1 MYSWLTALWGVV
13 LLCTIAYSKAGPE
26 WAQLNMS
33 PAQRNWFK
41 QQKEPGTGKLCCNES
56 DGQEVQ
62 EDIREG
68 VYFVMSAKTMGA
80 WLPVPASAVITE
92 PNKWGQPIAWFW
104 HENGKLKVRCFSPGA
119 LL

>member
-1 MYSWLTALWGVV
+1 MHKGLIAIFSVALSTVA
-13 LLCTIAYSKAGPE
+13 LSKAGPE

-33 PAQRNWFK
+33 PQQKDWFK
-41 QQKEPGTGKLCCNES
+41 KQKVPGTGNLCCDDN

-68 VYFVMSAKTMGA
+68 VYWILSAKTQGE